1 LQGSL
6 EHGPQGR
13 LKIDRVVCNKNAALH
28 YARHQCLITAFID
41 FLLGVEKAEGDVFAA
56 RKVIQSITVHKLDN
70 ITDTSRT
77 EGLPRELSLLIQYLA
92 CRNFPADSSASQS
105 KPERGVSRTCS
116 NLNATTSRCRCCH
129 DGDELMNL
137 TG

>member
-13 LKIDRVVCNKNAALH
+13 LMIDRVVCNENAARH

-70 ITDTSRT
+70 ITDTSRI
-77 EGLPRELSLLIQYLA
+77 EA
-92 CRNFPADSSASQS
+92 CRASSAFSSNISCVVIFLPTARQARASQS
-105 KPERGVSRTCS
+105 VEYPALVPISMQRPAGAAA
-116 NLNATTSRCRCCH
+116 ATMA
-129 DGDELMNL
+129 MN
-137 TG
+137 